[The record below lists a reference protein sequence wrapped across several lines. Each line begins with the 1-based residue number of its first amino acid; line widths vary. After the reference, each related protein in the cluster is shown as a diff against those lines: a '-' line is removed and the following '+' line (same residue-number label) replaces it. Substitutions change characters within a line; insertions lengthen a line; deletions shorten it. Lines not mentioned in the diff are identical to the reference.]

1 MFKRIVLSLFFV
13 SFTFLGLASAQE
25 AATSEEKSGIEVV
38 FFHSEH
44 CKACLFFKHEIK
56 PKYVEKYGDK
66 IYFTSMDVEIEGNY
80 EQLVTVAN
88 IFSREPAYPAL
99 YVGENLLIGNK
110 QIQANF
116 ENIIDDILKK
126 NQPVQDS
133 TPLETT
139 KVEDIFSTF
148 STWAIVAAGLLDGI
162 NPCAFTVI
170 VFFIS
175 FLSVYGYN
183 KREMCIIGISYIL
196 AVFLMYIAIGVGL
209 FKFLYAF
216 KHFFI
221 LTKIFYWS
229 IALMC
234 FVLGVLCLLDYFNYR
249 RTGNPEESFLQLPAV
264 LKKKI
269 QKVIGDEF
277 RSKEDRG
284 VLKLAGGAFGVGIM
298 VSLLEAVCTGQV
310 YLPVISFVLRK
321 PGLQLKALA
330 YLLLYNV
337 MFIVPLVVVFVLAL
351 WGVSSQQFADYYKKR
366 YGYIRICMFM
376 LFLALGFLMLAN
388 WG

>member
-1 MFKRIVLSLFFV
+1 MFKRLILSLLLCF
-13 SFTFLGLASAQE
+13 SFAGAVLAQE
-25 AATSEEKSGIEVV
+25 ETAVDNKKGIEVV

-44 CKACLFFKHEIK
+44 CKACMFFKHEIK
-56 PKYVEKYGDK
+56 PKYVEKYKDK
-66 IYFTSMDVEIEGNY
+66 IYFTSMDVEEEGKY
-80 EQLVTVAN
+80 EQLVTVSN

-110 QIQANF
+110 EIQANF
-116 ENIIDDILKK
+116 ETIIDELLKK
-126 NQPVQDS
+126 SQDQVAQ
-133 TPLETT
+133 TPIETK

-148 STWAIVAAGLLDGI
+148 SVWAIAVAGLLDGI

-175 FLSVYGYN
+175 FLSVYGYG
-183 KREMCIIGISYIL
+183 KKEMSIIGISYIL

-221 LTKIFYWS
+221 LTRIFYWA

-234 FVLGVLCLLDYFNYR
+234 FILGILCLLDYLNYR
-249 RTGNPEESFLQLPAV
+249 RTGNPEESFLQLPAI

-284 VLKLAGGAFGVGIM
+284 VLKLACGAFGVGIM

-330 YLLLYNV
+330 YLLMYNV
-337 MFIVPLVVVFVLAL
+337 MFIVPLIVVFILAL
-351 WGVSSQQFADYYKKR
+351 WGVSSKQFADYYKQR

-376 LFLALGFLMLAN
+376 LFLTLGFLMLAN